1 MGQIQ
6 QVAETFGV
14 DWIHLGA
21 QMISFGIMCAVLYRL
36 AYTPLLTMLETRRQ
50 QIAAGLANAEKIKA
64 ELQRIEAERLRVLE
78 KAGDEGRQLVEDARV
93 AAARVG
99 AEERRKATAEA
110 AQIVANAREASE
122 HERARVLT
130 EARHEIGRLVI
141 QTTASVTGKV
151 LTADDHRRLAEETAS
166 RLAAV

>member
-1 MGQIQ
+1 MDQIQ

-36 AYTPLLTMLETRRQ
+36 AYGPILKMLETRRQ

-110 AQIVANAREASE
+110 AQIVANAHEASQ
-122 HERARVLT
+122 HERARVLS
-130 EARHEIGRLVI
+130 EARQQVARLVI
-141 QTTASVTGKV
+141 QTTASVTGKI
-151 LTADDHRRLAEETAS
+151 LTTDDHRRLAEETAN